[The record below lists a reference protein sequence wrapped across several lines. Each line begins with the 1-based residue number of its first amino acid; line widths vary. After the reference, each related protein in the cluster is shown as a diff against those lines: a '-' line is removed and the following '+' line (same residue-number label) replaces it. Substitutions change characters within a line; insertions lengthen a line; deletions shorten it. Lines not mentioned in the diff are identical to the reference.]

1 MSFDRSPVLESQ
13 PTTMRREDDPEYQDD
28 PDFSR
33 FAEEISVKLFQ
44 LTSNIARLSQQI
56 NLLGTKRETDRVR
69 ERVNDLLEEARS
81 GFKEVG
87 EAVKRLTTWEDLN
100 KELQPSQKYT
110 QQKLSREFQASG
122 TEFQSIQR
130 TALEKQ
136 RASASAA
143 RSAADAGERSGL
155 SPYSDNEPQQQQQQQ
170 IQEQEQLRL
179 ASQDEVDFQESMII
193 ERESE
198 IRNIEQS
205 VGELNELFRDVAH
218 IVREQGE
225 ELNTIDANVQNVR
238 GDTQQADIE
247 LRSASRYQKA
257 SRNKACCLLL
267 ILAVVLIIIILAAV
281 LG

>member
-1 MSFDRSPVLESQ
+1 
-13 PTTMRREDDPEYQDD
+13 MRREDDPEYQDD

-69 ERVNDLLEEARS
+69 ERINDLLGEARS

-87 EAVKRLTTWEDLN
+87 EEVKRLTTWEDLN
-100 KELQPSQKYT
+100 PSQKYT

-143 RSAADAGERSGL
+143 RSAADAGERSGF

-170 IQEQEQLRL
+170 QQTQEQEQLRL

-225 ELNTIDANVQNVR
+225 ELNTIDANVQSVR

-267 ILAVVLIIIILAAV
+267 VLAVVLIIIILAAV